1 MIWAFFLIDFIYSNG
16 RDMRIIQPP
25 NLQQVIEFKEI
36 LLYFITIKSILYFIS
51 FVLTIIERTR
61 ILNEI
66 KRSIYKDIDN
76 NINEEIFNNI
86 IEQCKYPRNKEL
98 AKQYADLLDKS
109 RKGDETMSQ
118 SQISELDQNN
128 LNKPLIN

>member
-86 IEQCKYPRNKEL
+86 IEQCKYPRNKKL